1 MSLRPLWQE
10 SVATATRFSAT
21 ICASLALAVTVT
33 AWIWYPFG
41 AWSQFD
47 QAMPLALARA
57 SLTLLLAIPVF
68 TTVHLYGE
76 GASGHKPFVR
86 WGLVIGASVA
96 LFSHYYFLLPNLDD
110 VAMLRYFVVMGLAA
124 TGFLV
129 VSHWRRPL
137 WFESYVLRLGLAL
150 AGTALYSGVLLAGVL
165 FIYVAIATL
174 FGDRVRGESFAT
186 IFAWVAC
193 AFSVGHF
200 LRQIPRAGE
209 LDSAEAQFCPPLL
222 PNLVDYLVKPLLTI
236 YMAVLYAYFGY
247 ILVNWAWPKGV
258 IAHLVL
264 WFALLTVAV
273 LFLSIAYR
281 RAGEG
286 PTKFERLFPM
296 LMLPPLAMLFAA
308 LAIRINAFG
317 VTEERY
323 YVGLFA
329 FWAVLALKY
338 LALVRRPLGILLPV
352 SLAAL
357 LLISLLG
364 PVGAVAVAEHSQNAR
379 LTAML
384 ERQGMLQDGQVR
396 PAEHELTPADKVE
409 ISSVVKY
416 FALRERLAGLRYV
429 PPQFAVEDMPQVFG
443 FAMQHGDYAATA
455 RWFRLARVGAA
466 TQVLPIEGFDY
477 YFSSQGLPKWLSPIG
492 EGIKAGF
499 DLDSRVLHMV
509 VGPSDHLVS
518 IDFTPAILSW
528 LREVP
533 MEQGGIEHLPED
545 MTIAFAGPGLRG
557 IIVFASLTGHGGAAS
572 PEVAALLQLDAA
584 DFGVFI
590 DIDN

>member
-1 MSLRPLWQE
+1 
-10 SVATATRFSAT
+10 
-21 ICASLALAVTVT
+21 
-33 AWIWYPFG
+33 
-41 AWSQFD
+41 
-47 QAMPLALARA
+47 
-57 SLTLLLAIPVF
+57 
-68 TTVHLYGE
+68 
-76 GASGHKPFVR
+76 
-86 WGLVIGASVA
+86 
-96 LFSHYYFLLPNLDD
+96 
-110 VAMLRYFVVMGLAA
+110 
-124 TGFLV
+124 
-129 VSHWRRPL
+129 
-137 WFESYVLRLGLAL
+137 
-150 AGTALYSGVLLAGVL
+150 
-165 FIYVAIATL
+165 
-174 FGDRVRGESFAT
+174 
-186 IFAWVAC
+186 
-193 AFSVGHF
+193 
-200 LRQIPRAGE
+200 
-209 LDSAEAQFCPPLL
+209 
-222 PNLVDYLVKPLLTI
+222 
-236 YMAVLYAYFGY
+236 MAVLYAYFGY
-247 ILVNWAWPKGV
+247 ILVTWAWPKGV
-258 IAHLVL
+258 ITHLVL
-264 WFALLTVAV
+264 WFALLTVTV
-273 LFLSIAYR
+273 LLLSIAYR

-443 FAMQHGDYAATA
+443 FAMQHGYAATA

-466 TQVLPIEGFDY
+466 TQVLPIEGYDY
-477 YFSSQGLPKWLSPIG
+477 YFSSQGLPKLLSPIG

-509 VGPSDHLVS
+509 IGPSDHLV
-518 IDFTPAILSW
+518 
-528 LREVP
+528 
-533 MEQGGIEHLPED
+533 
-545 MTIAFAGPGLRG
+545 TIAFAGPGMRG
-557 IIVFASLTGHGGAAS
+557 LIVFASLTGHGGAAS
-572 PEVAALLQLDAA
+572 PEVAALLQLVAA